1 MIAHLHGI
9 LQRKNTEDIIIDV
22 HGIGFLLSI
31 PLSTFY
37 KLPEPGKELKLYTY
51 THIREDCWQLYGFW
65 TMEEKKTFEL
75 LLKVSKIGPKLARNV
90 LSHISPQEFKAAV
103 SLSDISRLNSIPGIG
118 EKTARRLILEI
129 KDKISALDQ
138 NESSATEMANLAASL
153 QKGSSLQEDA
163 VSAMVSLGYSR
174 LLAERTI
181 NQILHKQPLQESTR
195 LSIEEL
201 IKKALYL
208 MAK

>member
-9 LQRKNTEDIIIDV
+9 LQTINTEHIIIDI
-22 HGIGFLLSI
+22 HGIGYLVSI

-37 KLPEPGKELKLYTY
+37 QLPEAGKEVKLFTY

-65 TMEEKKTFEL
+65 TLEEKKTFEL

-90 LSHISPQEFKAAV
+90 LSHISPKEFTTAL
-103 SLSDISRLNSIPGIG
+103 SLSDISRLNTIPGIG
-118 EKTARRLILEI
+118 EKTARRLILEL
-129 KDKISALDQ
+129 KDKIPASDQ
-138 NESSATEMANLAASL
+138 DEFHLTQRANMQASF
-153 QKGSSLQEDA
+153 QRGRTIQEDA
-163 VSAMVSLGYSR
+163 VSALISLGYSR

-181 NQILHKQPLQESTR
+181 NQILHKQSLQKTIE

-201 IKKALYL
+201 IKKALYQ

>member
-9 LQRKNTEDIIIDV
+9 LQRKNTEEIIIDI

-37 KLPEPGKELKLYTY
+37 KLPEPGKELKLHTY

-65 TMEEKKTFEL
+65 TIEEKKTFEL
-75 LLKVSKIGPKLARNV
+75 LLKVSKIGPKLARNI
-90 LSHISPQEFKAAV
+90 LSHISPQEFKSAV

-118 EKTARRLILEI
+118 EKTARRLALEL
-129 KDKISALDQ
+129 KDKITAIDH
-138 NESSATEMANLAASL
+138 NESPLTEMVSMPASL
-153 QKGSSLQEDA
+153 KKGGSLQEDA

-181 NQILHKQPLQESTR
+181 NQILHKQPLQESTE

-201 IKKALYL
+201 IKKALYHL
-208 MAK
+208 AK